1 MQKFSVVINLV
12 EKRGVEDLVADI
24 KNKYP
29 LRKEQV
35 IRESRIHVS

>member
-24 KNKYP
+24 KKCP

-35 IRESRIHVS
+35 IRESKIHVS